1 MATSKINSIRNIVEN
16 KTGSVSVP
24 PSTVT
29 ALNTLNV
36 PDTNAYYL
44 IVAQV
49 SPTDTQ
55 SGKYVQVRMTGGNV
69 RGELRTSICTIM
81 TRIVKGNGS
90 TITIS
95 TYQDGTEAQT
105 INYNLTAVKL
115 F

>member
-1 MATSKINSIRNIVEN
+1 MATSKIKSIRNIVEN
-16 KTGSVSVP
+16 KTGSISVP

-29 ALNTLNV
+29 ALNTLDIS
-36 PDTNAYYL
+36 DTNAYYL

-49 SPTDTQ
+49 SPTATQ

-69 RGELRTSICTIM
+69 RGELRTSIATVY
-81 TRIVKGNGS
+81 TRVIKGNGS
-90 TITIS
+90 SITIS
-95 TYQDGTEAQT
+95 TYQDGTEEQT